1 MKNKIKTISKIV
13 LFIAITVYAV
23 TGISF
28 ADTSPIDLNSLEDM
42 PSISNTENNVTTNN
56 NTVNNTVINNTTTQN
71 TATQNS
77 TNTTS
82 VNASKIPQT
91 GSNTEV
97 IFGVGI
103 TVLVATSIVIYK
115 KTKII

>member
-71 TATQNS
+71 S